1 MSCCWLTNILV
12 TGPWMLWGW
21 CSLQPKSPT
30 FTVTVGQVGP
40 VRAMPRHLTKLTGS
54 SSHLGLRPWPAG
66 QLLSCRNWIWP
77 RVKTFGDGSS
87 TVQRWITRKFFGLPG
102 NSLKIACLDAYFKH
116 YSICYRWTH
125 AVRGWRHDCSRWYA
139 WHPIWIQWQAETGK
153 IPSAKNSQ
161 ESFGVETKR
170 RTDTFS
176 VQLLTDLRRFAQKLH
191 RICTDS
197 RQINTWI
204 RSMETGFLDNQDN
217 PNIFQLDQAGQS
229 PPLRRRVTNRCQGGF
244 EGHMGDG
251 LMCVFP
257 GWIWLVV

>member
-1 MSCCWLTNILV
+1 MYAQKGRWVTTAGLVLCLLWGCECGGGCAGEQYCEGLFGACRIEMPESESVESSPMSCCWLTNILV

-21 CSLQPKSPT
+21 CSLQPKPPT

-139 WHPIWIQWQAETGK
+139 WHPIWIQWQAEAGK

-176 VQLLTDLRRFAQKLH
+176 VQLLTDLHLTLCSETPQNLH
-191 RICTDS
+191 
-197 RQINTWI
+197 
-204 RSMETGFLDNQDN
+204 G
-217 PNIFQLDQAGQS
+217 
-229 PPLRRRVTNRCQGGF
+229 
-244 EGHMGDG
+244 
-251 LMCVFP
+251 
-257 GWIWLVV
+257 